1 MRLYRDRKPQKRQ
14 RATTAGGRKIKEID
28 HMLDELIKRYPILE
42 SVREDI
48 AAVYGILEQC
58 YADGGKLLIAGN
70 GGSEADAE
78 HIVGELMKGF
88 VMRRPVTEE
97 MKAALEKADPVR
109 GKELSEKLQGGLP
122 AIALMDHAALSTAFA
137 NDVDGMLAYA
147 QQVNGYG
154 KPGDVF
160 LGISTSGNA
169 ENVMYAAVTAKAKGM
184 KVVGLT
190 GKHGGKLAGIADAA
204 VIVPEME
211 TYKIQELHL
220 PVYHTLC
227 LMLEHR
233 FYEQ

>member
-1 MRLYRDRKPQKRQ
+1 
-14 RATTAGGRKIKEID
+14 
-28 HMLDELIKRYPILE
+28 MLDELIKRYPILE
-42 SVREDI
+42 RVREDI
-48 AAVYGILEQC
+48 EAVYGILERC
-58 YADGGKLLIAGN
+58 YENGGKLLIAGN
-70 GGSEADAE
+70 GGSAADAE

-88 VMRRPVTEE
+88 VKRRPVTEE
-97 MKAALEKADPVR
+97 MKEALEKADPVR

-122 AIALMDHAALSTAFA
+122 TIALVDHAALSTAFA
-137 NDVDGMLAYA
+137 NDVDGMLSYA

-184 KVVGLT
+184 QVVGLT
-190 GKHGGKLAGIADAA
+190 GKDGGKLAGIADAA

-220 PVYHTLC
+220 PVYHALC